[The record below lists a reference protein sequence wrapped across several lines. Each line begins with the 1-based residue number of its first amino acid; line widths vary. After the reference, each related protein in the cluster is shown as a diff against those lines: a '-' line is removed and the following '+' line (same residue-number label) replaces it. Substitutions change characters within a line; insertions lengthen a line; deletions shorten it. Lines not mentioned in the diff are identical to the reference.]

1 MARLEKELT
10 TKKLSEKL
18 GISESYYSMI
28 ENGIRQQ
35 TLDFSLVVKLA
46 DALGLSLQMIAQL
59 EDSEN
64 KPEKGGA
71 DDDRSGK
78 KISAGNR

>member
-28 ENGIRQQ
+28 ENGIRQK

-46 DALGLSLQMIAQL
+46 DALGLSLQSIALL

-64 KPEKGGA
+64 QPEKGGA
-71 DDDRSGK
+71 DDDRGGK